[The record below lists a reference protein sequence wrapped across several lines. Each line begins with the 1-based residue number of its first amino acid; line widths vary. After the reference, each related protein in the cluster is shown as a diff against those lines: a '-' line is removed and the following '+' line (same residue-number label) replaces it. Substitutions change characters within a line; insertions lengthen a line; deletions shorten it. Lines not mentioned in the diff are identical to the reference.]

1 MDTQDMHPDPC
12 SRAGL
17 SRARYAGVAR
27 TRGVVKSQPGHRICR
42 RCEGERGTG
51 GWSGKWRCRRSRG
64 RLLGR
69 HQWRVWRHGARGSA
83 HEQPDS
89 ECVERRTDGS
99 GFRISPFR
107 PVHSGLKLYLL
118 TRRRGAHTAHTQI
131 GRPTHEAP
139 TRENT
144 HKHTQTHSHYIYT
157 EV

>member
-1 MDTQDMHPDPC
+1 MHPDPC

-27 TRGVVKSQPGHRICR
+27 TRGAAKSQLGHRIRR

-83 HEQPDS
+83 HEQPVS
-89 ECVERRTDGS
+89 ECVERRTTEG
-99 GFRISPFR
+99 GFGFLIFR
-107 PVHSGLKLYLL
+107 PVHSPNFRISGLKLYVASCVETLGHRLL
-118 TRRRGAHTAHTQI
+118 CWDCMTSRLPTTRSL
-131 GRPTHEAP
+131 AP
-139 TRENT
+139 HVAT
-144 HKHTQTHSHYIYT
+144 SSP
-157 EV
+157 

>member
-27 TRGVVKSQPGHRICR
+27 TRGAAKSQLGHRIRR

-51 GWSGKWRCRRSRG
+51 GGSGQWRCRRSRG

-83 HEQPDS
+83 HEQS
-89 ECVERRTDGS
+89 T
-99 GFRISPFR
+99 R
-107 PVHSGLKLYLL
+107 PLAGLSKVAP
-118 TRRRGAHTAHTQI
+118 RGRGARDGQLMPQQLK
-131 GRPTHEAP
+131 R
-139 TRENT
+139 
-144 HKHTQTHSHYIYT
+144 
-157 EV
+157 